1 MSIFLLVLSTQFEY
15 NTPIN
20 NKTTPTEQTMQHYD
34 PNANIDFLVKV
45 ETMVK
50 QAQEELYKRWFD
62 EVRHDTHPDIVE
74 WFNDEKR
81 KLENIL
87 KAIHS

>member
-1 MSIFLLVLSTQFEY
+1 MLDFKYKNAY
-15 NTPIN
+15 NNTIN
-20 NKTTPTEQTMQHYD
+20 NETTPTEQTMQYYD

>member
-1 MSIFLLVLSTQFEY
+1 
-15 NTPIN
+15 
-20 NKTTPTEQTMQHYD
+20 MQHYD